1 MGLLGLRPW
10 KPRTVGF
17 LGIVASAMNC
27 YMLFP
32 AISYPAKPIKSTMA
46 ALKSFETG
54 EEAAAAKPELKTA

>member
-32 AISYPAKPIKSTMA
+32 AIGYPAKPIKS
-46 ALKSFETG
+46 ALSSVKAEDTCP
-54 EEAAAAKPELKTA
+54 APKPELKVA